1 MESKFDGGLLGLIG
15 VNLLTCLVSLI
26 TLTNAVPWM
35 VCYKERWISRHT
47 VIDGRRLTF
56 DGSGIQLFGNY
67 IKWLLLTIIT
77 IGIYSLWLGIKMKK
91 WVVMHTHCE

>member
-26 TLTNAVPWM
+26 TLTIAVPWM

-47 VIDGRRLTF
+47 VIDGADLRLTARGF
-56 DGSGIQLFGNY
+56 SCSAIILSGCFSPL
-67 IKWLLLTIIT
+67 
-77 IGIYSLWLGIKMKK
+77 
-91 WVVMHTHCE
+91 

>member
-26 TLTNAVPWM
+26 TLTIAVPWM

-77 IGIYSLWLGIKMKK
+77 IGIYSFWLGIKMKNG
-91 WVVMHTHCE
+91 

>member
-26 TLTNAVPWM
+26 TLTIAVPWM

-67 IKWLLLTIIT
+67 IKWLPHHYNDWHIFALA
-77 IGIYSLWLGIKMKK
+77 W
-91 WVVMHTHCE
+91 H

>member
-26 TLTNAVPWM
+26 TLTIAVPWM

-56 DGSGIQLFGNY
+56 DGSGIQL
-67 IKWLLLTIIT
+67 LAIILS
-77 IGIYSLWLGIKMKK
+77 GCFSPL
-91 WVVMHTHCE
+91 

>member
-26 TLTNAVPWM
+26 TLTIAVPRM

>member
-26 TLTNAVPWM
+26 TLTIAVPWM
-35 VCYKERWISRHT
+35 VCYKERWISLHT

>member
-1 MESKFDGGLLGLIG
+1 MESKFDGGLLGLI
-15 VNLLTCLVSLI
+15 VENLLTCLVSLI
-26 TLTNAVPWM
+26 TLTIAVPWM

>member
-26 TLTNAVPWM
+26 TLTIAVPWM

-77 IGIYSLWLGIKMKK
+77 IGI
-91 WVVMHTHCE
+91 

>member
-26 TLTNAVPWM
+26 TLTIAVPWM

-77 IGIYSLWLGIKMKK
+77 IGIYSLWLGIKMKNG
-91 WVVMHTHCE
+91 